1 MIDKVELKR
10 VSDELT
16 MYELALKTWEYLSL
30 EQERDAIKNI
40 IRLRKEKREL
50 LGFNYG

>member
-1 MIDKVELKR
+1 MDKVELKR

-16 MYELALKTWEYLSL
+16 MYELALKAWEYLSL

-50 LGFNYG
+50 LSFDYG